1 MGGAEGTG
9 PSPVKTPQPA
19 AAGKEV
25 QVPLTVAE
33 QNTDSYLTGKER
45 RDFYF
50 SQTPVGTREGCLL
63 FCYNQPLPDLAGTVL
78 LWLYYCYCLSR
89 LLKTYLEAWLDNVV
103 GYRVRLKGIFVLT
116 FCIAWLWGQFS

>member
-50 SQTPVGTREGCLL
+50 SQTACG
-63 FCYNQPLPDLAGTVL
+63 N
-78 LWLYYCYCLSR
+78 
-89 LLKTYLEAWLDNVV
+89 
-103 GYRVRLKGIFVLT
+103 KGGVLT
-116 FCIAWLWGQFS
+116 FLL